1 MIKVGIL
8 NVTGYTGAELA
19 RLLYSHP
26 EAQLAS
32 ITGRSAA
39 GKALADVFP
48 HFAVY
53 DLTIGEEIG
62 DVDFVFS
69 ALPHA
74 ASAAACGP
82 LVRAGVPVVD
92 ISADFR
98 LRDPKEYAEWYG
110 ADHPAPE
117 LLAQAAYGLTELNR
131 EAVQQSKL
139 IANPGCFPEGA
150 MLALA
155 PAVKAGIIGP
165 EIIVDSK
172 SGISGAGRGLDLK
185 YHFGEA
191 DESVSAYGLS
201 GHRHLPEIVQELAKM
216 WPKETGTE
224 RGTWLAVGVSS
235 KSPGAQVTSAL
246 AEMDEEQ
253 RVAVLKTAR
262 EWTGRRQERFIYGED
277 ELRPMVTFTPHLIPM
292 TRGILS
298 TCYAPLNAGALPL
311 GRVMQDALREIYGDF
326 YAGEPFVRV
335 VDSPPATKQTRGNNM
350 CLVYPTVDVRTERL
364 VVVSVL
370 DNLVKGAAGQ
380 AIQNMNA
387 MLGFPETLGLDMP
400 ALYP

>member
-1 MIKVGIL
+1 MIKVGII
-8 NVTGYTGAELA
+8 NVTGYAGAELA

-26 EAQLAS
+26 EAQLVS
-32 ITGRSAA
+32 VSGRSAA
-39 GKALADVFP
+39 GKSLAEVFP
-48 HFAVY
+48 HLACY
-53 DLTIGEEIG
+53 DLTIDEEIG

-74 ASAAACGP
+74 ASAEACAP

-110 ADHPAPE
+110 GEHPAPD
-117 LLAQAAYGLTELNR
+117 LLPRAAYGLTELNR
-131 EAVQQSKL
+131 EAVRELKL
-139 IANPGCFPEGA
+139 IANPGCYPESA
-150 MLALA
+150 LLALA

-201 GHRHLPEIVQELAKM
+201 GHRHLPEIVQELRGM
-216 WPKETGTE
+216 WPVAESGTLSLHFDGAESVNTAATSTGSEANVPEPIVTRSRE
-224 RGTWLAVGVSS
+224 KFVEAMRN
-235 KSPGAQVTSAL
+235 QVK
-246 AEMDEEQ
+246 Q
-253 RVAVLKTAR
+253 VADNI
-262 EWTGRRQERFIYGED
+262 GDRF
-277 ELRPMVTFTPHLIPM
+277 PAVTFTPHLIPM

-298 TCYAPLNAGALPL
+298 TCYAPLLPGALPSSDASKDAV
-311 GRVMQDALREIYGDF
+311 RVLYRDF
-326 YAGEPFVRV
+326 YAGEPFLRV

-380 AIQNMNA
+380 AIQNMNT
-387 MLGFPETLGLDMP
+387 MLGLPETMGLDAP
-400 ALYP
+400 AVYP

>member
-1 MIKVGIL
+1 MIEVGII
-8 NVTGYTGAELA
+8 NVTGYAGAELA

-26 EAQLAS
+26 EAQLTS
-32 ITGRSAA
+32 VSGRSAA
-39 GKALADVFP
+39 GQTLAEVFP
-48 HFAVY
+48 HLASY
-53 DLTIGEEIG
+53 DLMIAEEIG
-62 DVDFVFS
+62 DVDFAFS

-74 ASAAACGP
+74 ASATACIP
-82 LVRAGVPVVD
+82 LVHAGIPVVD

-131 EAVQQSKL
+131 EAVRQSKL

-150 MLALA
+150 LLALV

-201 GHRHLPEIVQELAKM
+201 GHRHLPEIVQELGAT
-216 WPKETGTE
+216 WPKAEAPVAIEKTV
-224 RGTWLAVGVSS
+224 RVWPSDA
-235 KSPGAQVTSAL
+235 GASGGPP
-246 AEMDEEQ
+246 
-253 RVAVLKTAR
+253 R
-262 EWTGRRQERFIYGED
+262 
-277 ELRPMVTFTPHLIPM
+277 VTFTPHLIPM

-298 TCYAPLNAGALPL
+298 TCYAPLTAPL
-311 GRVMQDALREIYGDF
+311 SHDAVHELYRDF
-326 YAGEPFVRV
+326 YADEAFVRV

-387 MLGFPETLGLDMP
+387 MLGFPETMGLDMP
-400 ALYP
+400 AVYP